1 MLNYN
6 NAITFW
12 SGNKPL
18 YVKGW
23 TASKTTNIKLN
34 VLAIPVAC
42 LPFPFP
48 SLDPS
53 IIPGK
58 YTYCNLFPRY
68 RMILGIYKGGEFSF
82 LDFWKCVSHAFSNV
96 FFPTEGKPIW
106 PNQVSPDFMS
116 S

>member
-1 MLNYN
+1 M
-6 NAITFW
+6 

-18 YVKGW
+18 YVKI
-23 TASKTTNIKLN
+23 NIKLN

-48 SLDPS
+48 SLAPS

-58 YTYCNLFPRY
+58 YSSCNLLPQY
-68 RMILGIYKGGEFSF
+68 RMTLGKYQDGEFSF
-82 LDFWKCVSHAFSNV
+82 LDLWKYVSHAFSNV